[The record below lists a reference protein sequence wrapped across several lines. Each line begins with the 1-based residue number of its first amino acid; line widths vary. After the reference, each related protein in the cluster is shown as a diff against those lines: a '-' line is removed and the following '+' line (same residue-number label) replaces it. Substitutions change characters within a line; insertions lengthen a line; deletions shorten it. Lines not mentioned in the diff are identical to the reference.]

1 VSQNT
6 DKTEYSVSTF
16 TEVGQCSRVAVVAFG
31 SGENALLYDIAGQI
45 HVVTTAPAAATT
57 VQLLYIIFDIFV

>member
-1 VSQNT
+1 
-6 DKTEYSVSTF
+6 
-16 TEVGQCSRVAVVAFG
+16 VAVVAFG